1 MKAEMYR
8 SKKNFPGQ
16 VIMAGQLDS
25 GLWYIEGVDGETF
38 DSIEAIEKYLDDE
51 LEHIVV
57 KQ

>member
-1 MKAEMYR
+1 MYR